1 MSIDIPT
8 AHKAN
13 LNIQY
18 GQLQPVVD
26 WCERNCEA
34 DYRYMDLNGNEDSM
48 NNTGLWEFLFESE
61 KDYVAFLM
69 WKK

>member
-13 LNIQY
+13 ISVQY

-26 WCERNCEA
+26 WCERNCQG
-34 DYRYMDLNGNEDSM
+34 DWRYMDLNSDEHDNATGN
-48 NNTGLWEFLFESE
+48 WEFLFESDR
-61 KDYVAFLM
+61 DYVAFLI
-69 WKK
+69 WQK

>member
-13 LNIQY
+13 ISVQY

-26 WCERNCEA
+26 WCDRNCQGNWG
-34 DYRYMDLNGNEDSM
+34 YQDLNSYAYDNATGN
-48 NNTGLWEFLFESE
+48 WEFVFESE